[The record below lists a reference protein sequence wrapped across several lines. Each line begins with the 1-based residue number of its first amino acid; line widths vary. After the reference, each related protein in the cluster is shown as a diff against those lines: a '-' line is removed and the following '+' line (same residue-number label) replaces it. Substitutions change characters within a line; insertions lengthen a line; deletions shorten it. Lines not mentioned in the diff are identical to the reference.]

1 MNDEG
6 TMCDNMYVNGIV
18 DFIDYCNKDMM
29 SMF

>member
-6 TMCDNMYVNGIV
+6 TMCDNMYVNEFV